1 MFKQSVRSL
10 LVLGAALVGMAGAQA
25 ANPKICVWDI
35 IGANGDQANAAKDYA
50 LAMQKDGV
58 DLDLKF
64 YTDEHVA
71 VEDFRTGQCDGVM
84 ATGFRLRPFNPV
96 STSIDDLGSTTIV
109 RNGKID
115 MEGSY
120 DAVLKAIEIFSSAK
134 AEKLM
139 TNGDYEVAGI
149 VTLGPVFPFNNDR
162 RINSVEALAG
172 KRLASMDYDRSQAT
186 MIQKIGAQPVSVD
199 IMTVGPKFNNG
210 SVDVIFLP
218 AVAYRPMELYKG
230 LGAKGS
236 IARFPVLFSTIQ
248 MVIKKDRFPA
258 GFGQKSR
265 DYWVSQFGHFKK
277 MALDAEKTIPAHYWM
292 DLPQS
297 NAVKY
302 TLMLRDS
309 RIDLAKKGMYDKT
322 GLKILKKVRC
332 SINPSDSECA
342 SNSEIVWN

>member
-1 MFKQSVRSL
+1 
-10 LVLGAALVGMAGAQA
+10 
-25 ANPKICVWDI
+25 
-35 IGANGDQANAAKDYA
+35 
-50 LAMQKDGV
+50 
-58 DLDLKF
+58 
-64 YTDEHVA
+64 
-71 VEDFRTGQCDGVM
+71 
-84 ATGFRLRPFNPV
+84 
-96 STSIDDLGSTTIV
+96 
-109 RNGKID
+109 
-115 MEGSY
+115 
-120 DAVLKAIEIFSSAK
+120 
-134 AEKLM
+134 
-139 TNGDYEVAGI
+139 
-149 VTLGPVFPFNNDR
+149 
-162 RINSVEALAG
+162 
-172 KRLASMDYDRSQAT
+172 
-186 MIQKIGAQPVSVD
+186 
-199 IMTVGPKFNNG
+199 
-210 SVDVIFLP
+210 
-218 AVAYRPMELYKG
+218 
-230 LGAKGS
+230 
-236 IARFPVLFSTIQ
+236 